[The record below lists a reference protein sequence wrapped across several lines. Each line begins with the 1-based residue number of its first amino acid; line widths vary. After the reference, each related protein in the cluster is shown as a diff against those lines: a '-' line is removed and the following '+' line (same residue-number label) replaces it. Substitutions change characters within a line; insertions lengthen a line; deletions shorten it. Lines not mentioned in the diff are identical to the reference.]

1 MTNEQPR
8 LTIDKRSPALWA
20 VTFANP
26 SINLIDAAM
35 IGELQH
41 LLTAAE
47 TDDRLLT
54 CPPTTMS
61 SCRAR
66 STATRSAFS
75 STPPA

>member
-35 IGELQH
+35 IGDLEQLV
-41 LLTAAE
+41 
-47 TDDRLLT
+47 
-54 CPPTTMS
+54 
-61 SCRAR
+61 
-66 STATRSAFS
+66 
-75 STPPA
+75 TPEP